1 MIASMPLPAPDD
13 SDSIC
18 LSRSLQTVIGFVL
31 MFPWPLGAALI
42 QPLGSPSTSD
52 FDYVIYVVGLF
63 WVLLWDPIAAVQ
75 GALSPAGLT
84 TFTAVLVIAFCSL
97 WLTVAA
103 LPLLGRW
110 PGRQVIGLWSLQ
122 SAYAGA
128 QAIAGFYYAKNF
140 V

>member
-18 LSRSLQTVIGFVL
+18 LSRSLQTVIGFAL

-42 QPLGSPSTSD
+42 QPLGSLSD
-52 FDYVIYVVGLF
+52 FDFVIYFIGLF
-63 WVLLWDPIAAVQ
+63 WLLLWDPIAAVQ
-75 GALSPAGLT
+75 GALSTGGST
-84 TFTAVLVIAFCSL
+84 TFTVAIVLAFCVL